1 MKVSKE
7 HTDAESPAK
16 GFFIVH
22 QSSGK
27 DFTLF
32 ILVACL
38 VKRNIALRQLFS
50 EMGET
55 YHFKA
60 KMKLRQNLEGDRK
73 KFT

>member
-16 GFFIVH
+16 GFVIVH

-32 ILVACL
+32 ILVVWL
-38 VKRNIALRQLFS
+38 VKAEHFITSAIFRNGRNNIFN
-50 EMGET
+50 
-55 YHFKA
+55 A
-60 KMKLRQNLEGDRK
+60 KMKLRPALEGIERVH
-73 KFT
+73 